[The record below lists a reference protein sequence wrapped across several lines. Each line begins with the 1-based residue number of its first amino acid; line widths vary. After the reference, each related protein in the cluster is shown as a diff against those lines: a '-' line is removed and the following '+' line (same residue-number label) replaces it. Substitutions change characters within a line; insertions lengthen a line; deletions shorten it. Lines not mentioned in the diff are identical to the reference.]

1 MGEIKVYEDL
11 PFTKF
16 PVDVDTFEDMQ
27 DVSLDTYNWVK
38 QYNEYFI
45 AGNIKSAQA
54 LLSAHPEFE
63 RTIFNALKIN
73 RLNHA
78 IEAMERF
85 YKEDMTLVVQ
95 EALRNAIGINDNPT
109 LEQSKVSSYSGYK
122 IEQNLQH
129 IKKVKNTLLSADGW
143 SETAPYEQTVQVEG
157 ILETDS
163 PFIEC
168 AEDVLTKEEKKLYR
182 KQWDKIDRIVTGNGQ
197 ITAYCY
203 FEKPTLSLEI
213 RIKGA

>member
-1 MGEIKVYEDL
+1 
-11 PFTKF
+11 
-16 PVDVDTFEDMQ
+16 MQ

-54 LLSAHPEFE
+54 LLSAHPELE
-63 RTIFNALKIN
+63 RTIFNALKMN
-73 RLNHA
+73 QLSHA
-78 IEAMERF
+78 IKAMERF

-129 IKKVKNTLLSADGW
+129 IKKVKNALLSADGW
-143 SETAPYEQTVQVEG
+143 SETAPYEQTVPVEG

-163 PFIEC
+163 PLIEC